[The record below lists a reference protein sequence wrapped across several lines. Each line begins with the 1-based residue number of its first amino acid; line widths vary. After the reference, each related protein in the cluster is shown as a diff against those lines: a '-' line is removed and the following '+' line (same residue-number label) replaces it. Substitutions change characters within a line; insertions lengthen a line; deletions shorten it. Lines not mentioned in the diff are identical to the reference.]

1 MTGGANAIRTPCSVV
16 CTREENSGHA
26 GRAHGNAAATTAAT
40 TAAMDVGLDQKDH
53 GVQQS
58 LEQKSREQ
66 QFLEHP
72 SRVVPSPEPMPRE
85 SQARAP
91 QPTSGNPTSGNIDV
105 SPSSQAS
112 ETLTA
117 GAQAG
122 SGLPSEARATGPNA
136 SESMPFAPGAAE
148 LTQIGRLARRDLARA
163 LQQLHHF
170 SPEDPTRLLDV
181 LEAAPPQDWSADLLL
196 VFRWYCTQL
205 TRRHRPARGDESAD
219 PTTPDIP
226 AVPDS
231 SAQEALAGIFSPE
244 RMSTSPMV
252 FTRRHMVPGDELS
265 ELLARRLGSSLVLL
279 AGEGDRLIV
288 LDETTLIVGTHLG
301 YIASSRQ
308 AIRARRVTAAEQ
320 QVISQAHTTRERVRE
335 QLTGAPESL
344 HLLELRFERLL
355 THPNVNLRATL
366 ERLHSVPPVQR
377 QLLWRACVEFQRRQT
392 LPLERRP
399 LVSTLLET
407 LHAQGIM
414 LEATHVGRL
423 LGLVASLVARIQPD
437 PQVATDGVQLSLGEL
452 NEYLS
457 WEIKVTHLPVFRSVE
472 GVLWLNEA
480 LLYLQQDG
488 TLPPALWPAG
498 LADELVEMR
507 ETYLKRIHEKSL
519 GILHN
524 LEPLSLLS
532 EQLNTHAELLW
543 PAPGDL
549 PALLLAWKSL
559 HSSLQ
564 DLLAGQPRSWETL
577 EPKMAAPPPAV
588 PQSAPLQG
596 LETSLRTAP
605 GQELPGRELSARDK
619 TSRDRTGREPGGRGE
634 KKTSRGQRARVVA
647 APPPVV
653 ESENFSAGPELSPP
667 IPPGVHTPGQALSM
681 MELPWD
687 DAQDVPFMSAS
698 STKMSSSLALTSPVA
713 PMQTPPEPE
722 MTPMQVASHA
732 PFGAVEGALEKQ
744 AADASLPS
752 VAAQLPVEDAEELE
766 SNDLDTISVV
776 IRPEGIEEAPL
787 EAAGTHTSDREP
799 RTWEPNAAVLAVGR
813 GATGVMPDTHDKSD
827 QHLPFVRT
835 PPAAWASPSSELY
848 EDDEEDEERS
858 VVVFLSDSELE
869 EVESSERG
877 RGPQVGQP
885 PAVMT
890 EHVSYVTPPPFAPE
904 FAREAPEEEESLQV
918 VAMPDGDDELE
929 PLLAGEDSVA
939 NEQNLAD
946 DSDVSPAP
954 TAEATLEALLLAKE
968 DELEASPV
976 GSESPVE
983 AEPSENP
990 LPPAPELLLYAE
1002 VPDPEALV
1010 REGGEAPTKDALE
1023 QALYRPNSAAV
1034 AATALAEALEA
1045 AFQQDQHQQD
1055 NILQDHHLQDNI
1067 LQDHNPEESQSIT
1080 SEAPEA
1086 AEQNTPDLHT
1096 GEAQAAPVHAL
1107 DAPAR
1112 LMLEVA
1118 LSEAPAEDL
1127 PTDHSAAMSAVV
1139 LDLEATPP
1147 DTHSEHD
1154 AETMDASDEDG
1165 TATGDGET
1173 GEISDPEAEATDG
1186 NVDEDDNYD
1195 SGEIFALGADE
1206 EPPASED
1213 MIESIPMPEGGEQ
1226 AASAVDAEDTLD
1238 GHSVPMPDE
1247 AEFEEGDD
1255 RSGSWTISHSLLDP
1269 EDDAGQGV
1277 AEQELDRVMA
1287 ALEYAEG
1294 EAGDPDP
1301 EGDQA
1306 QSDETEPLNGQD
1318 DTSPQ
1323 SWFRAPSSLL
1333 PTALAA
1339 SSYVAQLEVQRAEEE
1354 AGGDPDALPQDVLD
1368 AELESLQPEEKAL
1381 RLLDEAELAL
1391 ETPPVPVAPPLPPA
1405 PTPFLRLVPPP
1416 AVADDEWE
1424 TPRES

>member
-16 CTREENSGHA
+16 CTREGNSGRA

-91 QPTSGNPTSGNIDV
+91 QPTAGNIDV

-112 ETLTA
+112 ETLTT

-136 SESMPFAPGAAE
+136 SESMPSAPGAAE

-219 PTTPDIP
+219 PTTPDTP
-226 AVPDS
+226 AVPDF

-308 AIRARRVTAAEQ
+308 TIRARRVTAAEQ
-320 QVISQAHTTRERVRE
+320 QVISQAHTTRERARE
-335 QLTGAPESL
+335 ELTGAPESL

-355 THPNVNLRATL
+355 THPNTNLRATL

-577 EPKMAAPPPAV
+577 EPKMSAPPPAV

-596 LETSLRTAP
+596 LETPLRTAP

-634 KKTSRGQRARVVA
+634 KKTPRGQRARVVA

-653 ESENFSAGPELSPP
+653 ESEDFSAGPELSPP

-713 PMQTPPEPE
+713 PMQTPSEPE

-732 PFGAVEGALEKQ
+732 PSGAVEGALEKQ

-752 VAAQLPVEDAEELE
+752 VTAQPPVEDAEELE

-787 EAAGTHTSDREP
+787 EGAGTHTSDREP

-813 GATGVMPDTHDKSD
+813 GAAGITPDTHDKSD

-835 PPAAWASPSSELY
+835 PPAEWASPSSELY
-848 EDDEEDEERS
+848 EDDEEEEERS

-877 RGPQVGQP
+877 RGPQVSQP
-885 PAVMT
+885 PAVIA

-939 NEQNLAD
+939 NEQNLAA
-946 DSDVSPAP
+946 DSDVNPAP
-954 TAEATLEALLLAKE
+954 TAEATLEALLLAKG
-968 DELEASPV
+968 DEPEASPV
-976 GSESPVE
+976 GSESPEGV
-983 AEPSENP
+983 EPSEQP

-1010 REGGEAPTKDALE
+1010 REGGEAPTEDALE

-1045 AFQQDQHQQD
+1045 AFLQD
-1055 NILQDHHLQDNI
+1055 NHLQDEHLQDN
-1067 LQDHNPEESQSIT
+1067 NPEESQSIT
-1080 SEAPEA
+1080 QEKSEA
-1086 AEQNTPDLHT
+1086 AEQNASDLHT
-1096 GEAQAAPVHAL
+1096 RDTQTTPAQTAPVHAL
-1107 DAPAR
+1107 DAPAM

-1118 LSEAPAEDL
+1118 LSEASAEDL
-1127 PTDHSAAMSAVV
+1127 PTDPSAAMSAVV
-1139 LDLEATPP
+1139 LELEATPP
-1147 DTHSEHD
+1147 DTHSDPNTD
-1154 AETMDASDEDG
+1154 ATEASASDG
-1165 TATGDGET
+1165 IATGDGET
-1173 GEISDPEAEATDG
+1173 GEILEAGAEATDG
-1186 NVDEDDNYD
+1186 NVEEDDNYD

-1226 AASAVDAEDTLD
+1226 AASAVDAEDTLE

-1255 RSGSWTISHSLLDP
+1255 RSGSWTISHSLLEP
-1269 EDDAGQGV
+1269 EEETGQGV

-1301 EGDQA
+1301 EGERA
-1306 QSDETEPLNGQD
+1306 QSDETEPLNAQD

-1323 SWFRAPSSLL
+1323 SWFRAPSPVL

-1354 AGGDPDALPQDVLD
+1354 AGGEPDALPQDAQD

-1391 ETPPVPVAPPLPPA
+1391 ETPPAPVAPPPPPPT